1 MIDEG
6 LKSWDVP
13 LDIPIIVSLQIGSRM
28 LKLEELRQKRCFFCV
43 FQIPGKLHSISMG
56 TNFVI
61 NPLPPLSSYSK

>member
-13 LDIPIIVSLQIGSRM
+13 LDIPIIVSLQIESGM

-43 FQIPGKLHSISMG
+43 FQIPGKLYSMSMG

-61 NPLPPLSSYSK
+61 NPLSPKSSYSK

>member
-13 LDIPIIVSLQIGSRM
+13 LDIPIIVSLQIEWNAQTRGIKTE
-28 LKLEELRQKRCFFCV
+28 KLFFFCV
-43 FQIPGKLHSISMG
+43 FQIPGKLYSMSMG

-61 NPLPPLSSYSK
+61 NPLSPQSSYSK